1 MKIRIELAD
10 RELRLGKEQLI
21 AALFVAF
28 GLSCFIDSWEEL
40 IFLVLTIAAGWLGL
54 RSTTRTRRPPA
65 TTTTQRSAPAP
76 TAPAPQAV
84 QSAATPPSPAVPNSA
99 PPPGDAKSKREQL
112 HHSFLVAQAE
122 TNEEYKNTLRE
133 LQMYADEYFD
143 SEEGDEDD
151 KDDEDENTEE
161 AVLLERMRRDELISA
176 LKNLGYKQTSVAIA
190 DHVMSQHPGAELETL
205 IRAALQ
211 FARKK

>member
-54 RSTTRTRRPPA
+54 RSTTRTRRPTA
-65 TTTTQRSAPAP
+65 TTQRSAPAP

-84 QSAATPPSPAVPNSA
+84 QSAATTPSPAAPSST

-151 KDDEDENTEE
+151 EDDEDEDENTEE